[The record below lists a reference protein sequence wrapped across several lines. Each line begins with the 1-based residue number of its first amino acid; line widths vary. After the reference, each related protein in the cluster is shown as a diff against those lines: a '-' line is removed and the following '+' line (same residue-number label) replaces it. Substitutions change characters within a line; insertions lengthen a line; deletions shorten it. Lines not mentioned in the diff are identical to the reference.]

1 MKFKIVTE
9 SPLGMYEVK
18 DELHKIKG
26 RDKELSFRAQK
37 TADYLDQMVNM
48 SHSAAKALVTGL
60 TKLEVPRLK
69 EQHILKLVDV
79 LPTTSKDVKTVL
91 QGYALTVTNENLKKI
106 ADTIAEVAQKK

>member
-1 MKFKIVTE
+1 MKFKIITE
-9 SPLGMYEVK
+9 APLGMYDMKE
-18 DELHKIKG
+18 ELSEIKA

-37 TADYLDQMVNM
+37 TADYLDQMVTL
-48 SHSAAKALVTGL
+48 SHSAAKSLATAL

-91 QGYALTVTNENLKKI
+91 QGYAITVTNENLKKI
-106 ADTIAEVAQKK
+106 ADTIAEVAKK